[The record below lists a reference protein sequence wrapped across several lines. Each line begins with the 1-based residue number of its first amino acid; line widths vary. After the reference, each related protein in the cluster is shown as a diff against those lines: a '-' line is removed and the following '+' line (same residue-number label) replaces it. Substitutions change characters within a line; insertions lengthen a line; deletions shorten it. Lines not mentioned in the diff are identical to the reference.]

1 MKSIL
6 AQEKDRT
13 LYHKYPN
20 KFSVHR
26 SSLLVSKI
34 KGLKSKITFLNH
46 FVIKRN
52 NYQVSL
58 KISAYNKDGRCIDT
72 YYEELK
78 ERKVYN
84 FDLDLYFFNQ
94 KNLIISYQVEFF
106 SSKNLFIPYPAVIV
120 EHVSE
125 RSHNVVHSFN
135 RVLNDSEEDIKINSI
150 KVKEAAI
157 EYFANEKYSS
167 SFVFHN
173 GQKECNDNL
182 KIIFHSKNKLSKK
195 NVPIKLK
202 PFGTKLVLLKDY
214 IPKTERSIKKI
225 VTVEVPK
232 QDFFYG
238 RLLTG
243 VISNKNKQVDFGGN
257 HSFYDSSNIKEY
269 FQNNDAF
276 MLYPFFENYQNKLT
290 FYPINSKSNLEV
302 SIMLPN
308 KRKIFCGNIKS
319 PSYEIL
325 EIDVNEIFKKNKI
338 KTSLYEIRVKN
349 LIGKIPTRINHQYI
363 VANRNKS
370 IKASISNSLI
380 NIFVYQK
387 LVNKNGFSWG
397 PILINKDYYSF
408 LSIQNYSFN
417 CDKNSF
423 KLDIYSNL
431 GKIYSK
437 SFNLNK
443 NKQLILDNSKLL
455 KLKNKSGE
463 MCWYTITSKKNNI
476 HAFSFHENKKSGSIS
491 GEHSF

>member
-1 MKSIL
+1 
-6 AQEKDRT
+6 
-13 LYHKYPN
+13 
-20 KFSVHR
+20 
-26 SSLLVSKI
+26 
-34 KGLKSKITFLNH
+34 
-46 FVIKRN
+46 
-52 NYQVSL
+52 
-58 KISAYNKDGRCIDT
+58 
-72 YYEELK
+72 
-78 ERKVYN
+78 
-84 FDLDLYFFNQ
+84 
-94 KNLIISYQVEFF
+94 
-106 SSKNLFIPYPAVIV
+106 
-120 EHVSE
+120 
-125 RSHNVVHSFN
+125 
-135 RVLNDSEEDIKINSI
+135 
-150 KVKEAAI
+150 
-157 EYFANEKYSS
+157 
-167 SFVFHN
+167 
-173 GQKECNDNL
+173 
-182 KIIFHSKNKLSKK
+182 
-195 NVPIKLK
+195 
-202 PFGTKLVLLKDY
+202 
-214 IPKTERSIKKI
+214 
-225 VTVEVPK
+225 
-232 QDFFYG
+232 
-238 RLLTG
+238 
-243 VISNKNKQVDFGGN
+243 
-257 HSFYDSSNIKEY
+257 
-269 FQNNDAF
+269 

-463 MCWYTITSKKNNI
+463 MCWYTITSKNNI
-476 HAFSFHENKKSGSIS
+476 HAFSFHENKNQ
-491 GEHSF
+491 EV

>member
-34 KGLKSKITFLNH
+34 RGLKSKITFLNH

-52 NYQVSL
+52 NDQVSL
-58 KISAYNKDGRCIDT
+58 KISAYNKVGRCIDT

-84 FDLDLYFFNQ
+84 FDLDLYFFKQ
-94 KNLIISYQVEFF
+94 KKYVISYQVEFF

-125 RSHNVVHSFN
+125 SSHNVVHSFN
-135 RVLNDSEEDIKINSI
+135 RVLNDSEEDMKINST

-157 EYFANEKYSS
+157 EYFANDKYSS
-167 SFVFHN
+167 SFIFHN

-182 KIIFHSKNKLSKK
+182 KIIFRSKNKLSKK

-202 PFGTKLVLLKDY
+202 PFGTKLFSLKDY
-214 IPKTERSIKKI
+214 IPKDERNIKKI
-225 VTVEVPK
+225 ITVDVPK

-243 VISNKNKQVDFGGN
+243 VISNKKKYVDFGGN

-302 SIMLPN
+302 SILLPN
-308 KRKIFCGNIKS
+308 KRKIICGNIKS
-319 PSYEIL
+319 PSYESL
-325 EIDVNEIFKKNKI
+325 EIDINEIFKINKI
-338 KTSLYEIRVKN
+338 KSSLYEIRVKN
-349 LIGKIPTRINHQYI
+349 LIGKIPSRINHQYI
-363 VANRNKS
+363 VANKNKS

-380 NIFVYQK
+380 NPFIYK
-387 LVNKNGFSWG
+387 KIVNKSGFSWG
-397 PILINKDYYSF
+397 PILINKNYSSY
-408 LSIQNYSFN
+408 LSVQNYSLE
-417 CDKNSF
+417 CEKNMF
-423 KLDIYSNL
+423 DLNIYSDS

-437 SFNLNK
+437 RFNLNK
-443 NKQLILDNSKLL
+443 NFQLILDNSDLL
-455 KLKNKSGE
+455 KLKNETEE

-476 HAFSFHENKKSGSIS
+476 HAFSFHENKKSGNIS